1 MQVSQFNV
9 NALLQNRVATTSR
22 QFIEKKKTFLT
33 TCLHITR
40 YSYKLF
46 MRHGNKHNG
55 KFNKQIII
63 LMSSRKRQAFW
74 LQHCGSINMLLDI
87 RGKLNEPCPAVLP
100 PCIIDLHAISCF
112 NMLPGAQE
120 NWQCKP
126 GCKIGARRHIQLRF
140 GRPFSASRVHSNS
153 FPKAKNLHNAPLCGF
168 KEANLIKFIE
178 TWWAPDHLK

>member
-1 MQVSQFNV
+1 MQVSHFNV

-22 QFIEKKKTFLT
+22 QFIEKKHFSLPACT
-33 TCLHITR
+33 
-40 YSYKLF
+40 F

-74 LQHCGSINMLLDI
+74 LQHCGSINMLLDL

-112 NMLPGAQE
+112 NILPGAQ
-120 NWQCKP
+120 
-126 GCKIGARRHIQLRF
+126 
-140 GRPFSASRVHSNS
+140 
-153 FPKAKNLHNAPLCGF
+153 
-168 KEANLIKFIE
+168 
-178 TWWAPDHLK
+178 